1 MNSLFL
7 RIFLWFWVAM
17 VVVTV
22 GLVVTS
28 PFFTRSRPRLERWQE
43 QGDERARRMLDG
55 ATRIIEDGG
64 LAALDAARPRHRG
77 GRGPARMLLFLEDGT
92 DARPQQSPPGAR
104 ELAREVAERGVEQSE
119 RRAGRHFV
127 ARPVTVPDGRQMVL
141 VSSVDG
147 PPRVVD
153 LLEHSALWPRLA
165 ALALIVG
172 LVSLAL
178 ARHLARPVGVLRDAT
193 RRLGVGDLAAR
204 VGSPVARRN
213 DEIGALARDFDAMAE
228 RLETL
233 VSSQQRLLQDVS
245 HELRS
250 PLARL
255 RVALELARQQAGDG
269 AAEPLDRIEV
279 ETTRLDDLIEQ
290 LLLLERLQVGDR
302 DRQPESIDLGELVR
316 QVVDDASFEAAPA
329 GRSVQLAE
337 APTILIEGHVTLV
350 RSAIDNIV
358 RNAIRHSPDDGSVE
372 VELEVVDG
380 RAQLRVRDHG
390 AGVPEE
396 DLESLFEPFFRVADA
411 RDRRTGGSG
420 LGLAI
425 ASRAIELH
433 RGTIRAENVEGGGL
447 EMVVDLPIGEA
458 RSLVDVEP

>member
-28 PFFTRSRPRLERWQE
+28 PFFTRSRPRLERWHE
-43 QGDERARRMLDG
+43 EGDERARRRLDG
-55 ATRIIEDGG
+55 ATRMIEDGG
-64 LAALDAARPRHRG
+64 LAALDSARPRHRG
-77 GRGPARMLLFLEDGT
+77 GRGPARMLVFLADGT
-92 DARPQQSPPGAR
+92 DARPQETPPGAR
-104 ELAREVAERGVEQSE
+104 ELAREASSSGVEQSE
-119 RRAGRHFV
+119 RRGGRHLV
-127 ARPVTVPDGRQMVL
+127 ARPVTDRDGLQLVL
-141 VSSVDG
+141 VSSVDR

-153 LLEHSALWPRLA
+153 LLEHSALWPRLL
-165 ALALIVG
+165 ALAMVVG

-178 ARHLARPVGVLRDAT
+178 ARYLARPVRVLRDAT

-204 VGSPVARRN
+204 VGSPVVRRN

-228 RLETL
+228 QLEKL

-255 RVALELARQQAGDG
+255 RVALELARSKGG
-269 AAEPLDRIEV
+269 EVVAEPLDRIEL

-290 LLLLERLQVGDR
+290 LLLLERLQAGDHDHR
-302 DRQPESIDLGELVR
+302 RESIDLGGLVR
-316 QVVDDASFEAAPA
+316 EVVDDASFEAAPA
-329 GRSVQLAE
+329 GRTVRLVE
-337 APTILIEGHVTLV
+337 APTIYIEGHVALV
-350 RSAIDNIV
+350 RSAIDNVV

-372 VELEVVDG
+372 VELDEVGD
-380 RAQLRVRDHG
+380 RARLRVRDHG
-390 AGVPEE
+390 AGVPGD

-425 ASRAIELH
+425 ARRAIELH
-433 RGTIRAENVEGGGL
+433 RGSIRAANVNGGGL
-447 EMVVDLPIGEA
+447 EVVIELPVTTSSPNA
-458 RSLVDVEP
+458 RPGT